1 VLIKLSPLLLSVS
14 NLTKRFGGLVAVN
27 SLTFKL
33 EEGELLGLI
42 GPNGAGKT
50 TLFNLISGFEKPT
63 EGAIMFKGK
72 RIDGLPPHEITKLGI
87 SRTFQIPQPFMNM
100 RVLQNLLI
108 ASMYGAGLSMERAQ
122 AEAKEILR
130 SVGLADKE
138 SLLTKD
144 LTMVELRKL
153 ELARA
158 LCNRPRLLLVDEAAA
173 GLAPKDISKILD
185 ILKKIHEN
193 GVTIIVVEHVL
204 SVIMKMAERVMV
216 MHQGR
221 KLAEGKPLEIIK
233 TPEVIEAYLGTLY
246 V

>member
-1 VLIKLSPLLLSVS
+1 VS

>member
-1 VLIKLSPLLLSVS
+1 VS

-87 SRTFQIPQPFMNM
+87 SRTFQIPQPFINM
-100 RVLQNLLI
+100 TVLQNLLI

-193 GVTIIVVEHVL
+193 GVTIIMVEHIL

-221 KLAEGKPLEIIK
+221 KLAEGKPLEIVK

>member
-1 VLIKLSPLLLSVS
+1 VS

-87 SRTFQIPQPFMNM
+87 SRTFQIPQPFINM
-100 RVLQNLLI
+100 TVLQNLLI

-193 GVTIIVVEHVL
+193 GVTIIMVEHVL

-216 MHQGR
+216 MHQGG

>member
-1 VLIKLSPLLLSVS
+1 MLIKLSPLLLSVS